1 MERGLDFNNSNVQ
14 VLTLSELTSTIHE
27 NYSNGLPCGGI
38 YHFDLIQWLLDELR
52 QGGLKPE
59 VVEIFAANNKDRY
72 RPGVS
77 IDEKISHEMGEHAF
91 EAYTLRRIYANV
103 KVCESEIDGIDMNMA
118 VAYHQLGIQV
128 AFGPMVRVCHNQT
141 ILGAQDIFTTQNISQ
156 CGNKLEVSKNVAD
169 MKGLI
174 SGYLASLGERTRDM
188 MLMIK
193 GMQNRAFLDLDCN
206 NILCELMERRI
217 RHDSSHALIHRP
229 MDYPLSSAQ
238 INAAYER
245 YLIEADSRKP
255 IDNDDSGEWHMSW
268 WDALNV
274 FNVDLKPGRCVIPS
288 IVGQSYG
295 LGDVFCEEFRKNHL

>member
-1 MERGLDFNNSNVQ
+1 MEEGLYFNQNNVQ
-14 VLTLSELTSTIHE
+14 TLTLENLTKTIHE

-38 YHFDLIQWLLDELR
+38 YHFELIQWLLEELK

-77 IDEKISHEMGEHAF
+77 IDEK
-91 EAYTLRRIYANV
+91 N
-103 KVCESEIDGIDMNMA
+103 
-118 VAYHQLGIQV
+118 HQLGIQV
-128 AFGPMVRVCHNQT
+128 AFGPMVHVCHNQT

-156 CGNKLEVSKNVAD
+156 CGNKLEISKNVAD

-174 SGYLASLGERTRDM
+174 AGYLASLGERTRDM
-188 MLMIK
+188 MSMIK
-193 GMQNRAFLDLDCN
+193 GMQNQAFMDQDCN

-217 RHDSSHALIHRP
+217 RHDSNHALIHRS

-255 IDNDDSGEWHMSW
+255 VDNDDSGDWMMSW
-268 WDALNV
+268 WDAMNI
-274 FNVDLKPGRCVIPS
+274 FNVDLKPGKCVIPS

-295 LGDVFCEEFRKNHL
+295 LGELFENAFQMTK